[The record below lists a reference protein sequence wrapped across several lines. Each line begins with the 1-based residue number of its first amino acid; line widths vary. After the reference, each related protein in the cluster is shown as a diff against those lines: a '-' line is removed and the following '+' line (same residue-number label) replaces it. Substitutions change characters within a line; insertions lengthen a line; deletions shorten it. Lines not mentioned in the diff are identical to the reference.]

1 MRDLD
6 SINKSGKGSLKTYTI
21 GFVLSLILTI
31 SAYVLVA
38 HTSFTKPLLVT
49 IVVVL
54 AIIQLIVQLIFFLH
68 MASESKPRW
77 NLAVFGFMLMVV
89 FIIVFGSL
97 WIMYNLDYNHAGHN
111 HYQTP
116 QQIIQDEGVK
126 L

>member
-1 MRDLD
+1 M
-6 SINKSGKGSLKTYTI
+6 SHVNSTGESGRGNLKTYTN

-31 SAYVLVA
+31 AAYALVSHNSLAKAPLVVL
-38 HTSFTKPLLVT
+38 
-49 IVVVL
+49 VVVL
-54 AIIQLIVQLIFFLH
+54 AIVQLVVQLIFFLH

-77 NLAVFGFMLMVV
+77 NLAVFAFMLMVV
-89 FIIVFGSL
+89 FILVFGSL